1 MRPVLF
7 QIPFLHLPIFSYGVM
22 LGLSLV
28 VGWYIVLAL
37 CERDG
42 MDREEMGRLYVWT
55 AICSVASARFLYI
68 VTNWTHFAMNPL
80 DVFKVWQGGLVAY
93 GGFIGGLLTGIIYC
107 RIHKIRL
114 LAWADCVVPSLGTGL
129 MFTRIGCLLFGC
141 DFGKPS
147 NVPWAIQFPVGSPAW
162 KEQIADH
169 LIKGSANQ
177 SLPVHPTQI
186 YESLIGLT
194 LFALTMLVRRYR
206 KFSGQTFVAFA
217 ISYGI
222 LRYFVETLR
231 ADSQRGEVGPFSTSQ
246 FIGLVTSVLAL
257 GFLIYLWR
265 EYKRDPKALRYW
277 ELPAEPEVV
286 AVAVAPAAAVVAKGK
301 RRRRK

>member
-1 MRPVLF
+1 MHPILFRIPVIHF
-7 QIPFLHLPIFSYGVM
+7 PVFSYGLM

-28 VGWYIVLAL
+28 VGWYIVLPL

-42 MDREEMGRLYVWT
+42 MDKEEMGKLYVWT
-55 AICSVASARFLYI
+55 AVFSMVGARLLY
-68 VTNWTHFAMNPL
+68 VFTNWPHFAMNPL
-80 DVFKVWQGGLVAY
+80 DVFKVMDGGLVAY
-93 GGFIGGLLTGIIYC
+93 GGFLGGLLTGIVYC
-107 RIHKIRL
+107 RIKGLRL

-129 MFTRIGCLLFGC
+129 MFTRIGCLLAGC

-147 NVPWAIQFPVGSPAW
+147 DVAWAIRFPKTAAAY
-162 KEQIADH
+162 KEQLAAGLLDPT
-169 LIKGSANQ
+169 ATQ

-206 KFSGQTFVAFA
+206 KFSGQSFVAFA
-217 ISYGI
+217 IGYGI

-231 ADSQRGEVGPFSTSQ
+231 ADSQRGEIGPFSTSQ
-246 FIGLVTSVLAL
+246 FIGLVTSALAA
-257 GFLIYLWR
+257 GFLVYLWR
-265 EYKRDPKALRYW
+265 AYQKDPQGMRYW
-277 ELPAEPEVV
+277 ELAWKRGVVEP
-286 AVAVAPAAAVVAKGK
+286 AVVAAPVKGK